1 MVRLLSLA
9 AIAIVAVVSFSP
21 AQATIPDPIAVA
33 NKATV
38 VAMDTSPAAP
48 DLVTDA
54 AKRNTND
61 ESEIQKKI

>member
-1 MVRLLSLA
+1 MVRLLVLASLVL
-9 AIAIVAVVSFSP
+9 VAVMNFSP
-21 AQATIPDPIAVA
+21 VASIPDPIAVA
-33 NKATV
+33 AQATN

-61 ESEIQKKI
+61 ESKVQKKL